1 MKEIIRHY
9 DLLIDEGNDPVN
21 DPIELKE
28 YMDQW
33 DGKVF
38 LEALTVTKEKSVL
51 EIGVGTGRLAV
62 QVIPNCKQFTG
73 IDISP
78 KTILRAEEHL
88 SVHSPILICA
98 DFLSYNFSERF
109 EVIYSSL
116 TFLHIKEKQK
126 ALEKVF
132 GVLKEKGR
140 FVLSIDKSKSEIL
153 DFGNRSLRI
162 YPDDRGNTEE
172 MLIGVGFFI
181 VEIIETPLAYIF
193 VCDK

>member
-1 MKEIIRHY
+1 MKEIIKHY

-38 LEALTVTKEKSVL
+38 LEALTATKDKNVL

-73 IDISP
+73 IDVSS
-78 KTILRAEEHL
+78 KTIIRAKEHL
-88 SVHSPILICA
+88 STYSPILICE

-109 EVIYSSL
+109 DVIYSSL
-116 TFLHIKEKQK
+116 TFLHIQEKQK

-132 GVLKEKGR
+132 
-140 FVLSIDKSKSEIL
+140 
-153 DFGNRSLRI
+153 SL
-162 YPDDRGNTEE
+162 
-172 MLIGVGFFI
+172 L
-181 VEIIETPLAYIF
+181 
-193 VCDK
+193 

>member
-1 MKEIIRHY
+1 MKEIIKHY

-38 LEALTVTKEKSVL
+38 LEALTATKDKNVL

-73 IDISP
+73 IDVSS
-78 KTILRAEEHL
+78 KTIIRAKEHL
-88 SVHSPILICA
+88 STYSPILICE
-98 DFLSYNFSERF
+98 DFLSYNFSEWF
-109 EVIYSSL
+109 DVIYSSL
-116 TFLHIKEKQK
+116 TFLHIQEKQK
-126 ALEKVF
+126 AIEKIF
-132 GVLKEKGR
+132 GLLKKKGR
-140 FVLSIDKSKSEIL
+140 FVLSIDKSKSELL

-162 YPDDRGNTEE
+162 YPDDREKTEE